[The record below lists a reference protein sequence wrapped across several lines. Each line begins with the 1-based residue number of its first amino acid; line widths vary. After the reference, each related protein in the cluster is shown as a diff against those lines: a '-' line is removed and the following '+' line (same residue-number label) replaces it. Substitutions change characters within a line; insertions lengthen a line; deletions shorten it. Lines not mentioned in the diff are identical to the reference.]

1 MRGDDKMKKRKSGE
15 GTLRLRKDGRWE
27 GRIVVDYDTEGLPI
41 TKNVLAK
48 TESECN
54 QKLNELKDKLDIATR
69 NKVKSSMPFGEW
81 MDFWYQYYC
90 KIGLKITT
98 QEGYESRIYKHIIP
112 KLGDIP
118 LNKLTQNDLQKFYT
132 DLKENGRLRY
142 VDTLGKGLSNR
153 LVRSCHANCRT
164 ALQRAVDDGLIKTNP
179 AIGCILPPKK
189 AREMQVLSKEELK
202 RFFIQA
208 KYDGYYEI
216 FIMALATGMRRG
228 EDMALKWKDLN
239 FETGQLNIGR
249 QITRVKGKLII
260 TEPKTKDSIRSIIL
274 PRNILNILKEYKKT
288 VDSEWMFPSPRVEGM
303 PRDPS
308 AVYHKMQVV
317 LERAECKKVRF
328 HDLRHTFATISV
340 GNGMDIKTLSTILGH
355 ISSKTTID
363 IYLHSTD
370 EMKKNAADKIN
381 ARFSKG
387 KATGEN
393 VQAGEEQKPQE
404 TKFEPKKGKIRKAGT
419 GCISKINDHLYEG
432 RYSPKDA
439 YGKRMVRNIYA
450 KTEEECEERLAI
462 LIKEMK
468 AEIADQKAKLQK
480 SE

>member
-1 MRGDDKMKKRKSGE
+1 MAKKKRKPGE
-15 GTLRLRKDGRWE
+15 GMVRLRKDGRWE
-27 GRIVVDYDTEGLPI
+27 GRIVVDYDIDGLPI

-54 QKLNELKDKLDIATR
+54 KKLNELKDQIGITSR
-69 NKVKSSMPFGEW
+69 NRVKSSMPFGEW

-90 KIGLKITT
+90 KIGLKATT

-142 VDTLGKGLSNR
+142 ADTLGKGVSNR

-179 AIGCILPPKK
+179 AIGCKLPPKK

-216 FIMALATGMRRG
+216 FIMVLATGMRRG
-228 EDMALKWKDLN
+228 EDMALKWIDLN
-239 FETGQLNIGR
+239 FETGQLDIGR
-249 QITRVKGKLII
+249 QVNRVKGELII

-274 PRNILNILKEYKKT
+274 PQNILDILKEYKKT

-308 AVYHKMQVV
+308 AVYGMMQVI
-317 LERAECKKVRF
+317 LERAECKKLRF
-328 HDLRHTFATISV
+328 HDLRHTFATTSV
-340 GNGMDIKTLSTILGH
+340 ANGMDIKTLSTILGH

-381 ARFSKG
+381 ARFSMG
-387 KATGEN
+387 KDTDEN
-393 VQAGEEQKPQE
+393 VQADSEQPPQE
-404 TKFEPKKGKIRKAGT
+404 TKFEPKKGKMRKQGT

-439 YGKRMVRNIYA
+439 YGKRMARNIYA
-450 KTEEECEERLAI
+450 PTREECEEKLAI

-468 AEIADQKAKLQK
+468 AEIAEQKAKLKNAQ
-480 SE
+480 